1 MLLNLTLAAIVRG
14 LDFAEADKIKE
25 HTEIILSMV
34 KNDCEA
40 LLLQESTSSANWCKL
55 RGARSTRKSGPYRWN
70 SRQNSE
76 TDYLTTAVALLEMG
90 KVFVFGRILAAD
102 GLHEDK

>member
-70 SRQNSE
+70 SRQTDVNRRGQQHESPE
-76 TDYLTTAVALLEMG
+76 TKLASYRTAIPL
-90 KVFVFGRILAAD
+90 K
-102 GLHEDK
+102 